1 MRLKLPSN
9 EQLLFLVN
17 ILANKLFFKQNIKK
31 SLKEILIIKLDE
43 IGDMAVSTHVFQL
56 LKNEFPEA
64 KITLVCK
71 SFLVPLIKS
80 DPNLDC
86 ILEHTNFSFRKFDAI
101 IEMRGTWQTLFK
113 ALLNIGCVRLS
124 RAEVRLKNKGQQLHE
139 IETNYQIIKPILSQ
153 QVNIKPKLYY
163 SENDE
168 TIVGQFIL
176 KNDLHNFAVFHVGAR
191 RKLRQ
196 WNLDRFAIVADFLV
210 EKRQME
216 IVFIG
221 TKSEENDIHLV
232 QNFMKNDS
240 TSFTDG
246 FSLAQLSVLMS
257 KTNLFIGNESGP
269 IHIASC
275 FNVPIVGL
283 YGPGVP
289 VVFYPFSEKNKVFH
303 YVLDC
308 NPCDQ
313 IHCVRPDS
321 PCISLIQVSEVLEYL
336 EGN

>member
-9 EQLLFLVN
+9 EQLLFLAN
-17 ILANKLFFKQNIKK
+17 ILANKLFFKQRTQEN
-31 SLKEILIIKLDE
+31 LKEILIIKLDE
-43 IGDMAVSTHVFQL
+43 IGDMAVSSHIFQL

-71 SFLVPLIKS
+71 SFVIPLIKN

-86 ILEHTNFSFRKFDAI
+86 VLEHSNFSFRKFDAI

-139 IETNYQIIKPILSQ
+139 IETNYLIIKPILSRQ
-153 QVNIKPKLYY
+153 INIQPKLYF
-163 SENDE
+163 SKTDE
-168 TIVGQFIL
+168 TIVEQFIL
-176 KNDLHNFAVFHVGAR
+176 KNDLQNFAVFHVGAR
-191 RKLRQ
+191 RILRQ
-196 WNLDRFAIVADFLV
+196 WNLDRFAIVADYLA
-210 EKRQME
+210 EKKTMK

-221 TKSEENDIHLV
+221 TKSEEKDIQLV
-232 QNFMKNDS
+232 QHFMKNDS
-240 TSFTDG
+240 VSFSDG

-257 KTNLFIGNESGP
+257 KANLFIGNESGP

-289 VVFYPFSEKNKVFH
+289 VVFYPFSEKTKVFH

-308 NPCDQ
+308 NPCNQ
-313 IHCVRPDS
+313 IHCVRPES
-321 PCISLIQVSEVLEYL
+321 PCVSLIQVSEVLEYL
-336 EGN
+336 ERN